1 MMSCVMLNMQL
12 KNTVKCFFVFV
23 IIYWKTNRI
32 PRTLFKV
39 ATNISKNIS
48 RYNNRHAAENLDE
61 LREIGIRDND
71 RDVFELIMKLPVKY
85 RIVLDLY
92 YIEGYKAN
100 SIAEITNTSPM
111 TVRKRL
117 QYGRKL
123 LKRELEL

>member
-1 MMSCVMLNMQL
+1 MLNMQL

-32 PRTLFKV
+32 PEDAVQETFLKYMVKAPLFKDSDHEKAWLIKV

-71 RDVFELIMKLPVKY
+71 RDIFEL
-85 RIVLDLY
+85 
-92 YIEGYKAN
+92 
-100 SIAEITNTSPM
+100 
-111 TVRKRL
+111 
-117 QYGRKL
+117 
-123 LKRELEL
+123 